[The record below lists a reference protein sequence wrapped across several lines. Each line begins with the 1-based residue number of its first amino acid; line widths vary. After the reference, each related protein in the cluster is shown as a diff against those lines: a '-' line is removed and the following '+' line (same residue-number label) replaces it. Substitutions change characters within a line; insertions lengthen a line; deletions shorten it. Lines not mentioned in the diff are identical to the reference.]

1 MIQDAPH
8 ISKAAFPESVF
19 VLFAGVLSGRHIGIS
34 YTILVVFEEIVCD
47 GLVINLHDGVHDFR
61 FFLLRVRIAVKAET
75 VTGTTVSMEEVTVP
89 TLVIAPVVRLIR

>member
-47 GLVINLHDGVHDFR
+47 GLVLNLHDGVHDFR
-61 FFLLRVRIAVKAET
+61 FFLLRVRIV
-75 VTGTTVSMEEVTVP
+75 VD
-89 TLVIAPVVRLIR
+89 VISNPIQPANDVYRPLLSECNIRFV